1 MTNPAIALLEYLSK
15 LDLDLDGYVVREMI
29 RVLTQMVMEVEQQIG
44 ARSYERT
51 PERKNQRNRD

>member
-44 ARSYERT
+44 AR
-51 PERKNQRNRD
+51 